1 MSDGSILQIVP
12 QLPGTLDGVS
22 DYALNLAKALSARH
36 GLTTVFAVNRETS
49 MEATDGFRVV
59 SGLGQGGPADSL
71 AQQCPHVILHYVNY
85 GYQTRGVPFALL
97 RFARELRGQL
107 RGRWVTT
114 FHEIYA
120 WGPPWK
126 SEFWLRPFQVKIA
139 RALIDLS
146 DVCFVS
152 NAVVE
157 KEIYLHDPAKQV
169 RLAPVMSNLGEPKLT
184 EFRGASPRRWA
195 ICGGTASITRSLLSF
210 ERMHRLIP
218 EPFFPNHLDVIGGC
232 ATGSTRALLER
243 LVAGT
248 PGLSCHY
255 HPEVAVQEASALLR
269 QSSFAWLDYFGKGK
283 MWPGMVLKSGV
294 FAACGAHGVVPI
306 FSHQEDAFAVEG
318 DSFPGP
324 WFMTPAALHFPAP
337 DRLSE
342 IREKIYSWYWA
353 HAVSTRLARFYAEAL
368 A

>member
-1 MSDGSILQIVP
+1 MTDSFILQIVP

-49 MEATDGFRVV
+49 VEARDGFRVV
-59 SGLGQGGPADSL
+59 SGLGLGGPAEVL
-71 AQQCPHVILHYVNY
+71 AQQCTHVILHYVNY
-85 GYQTRGVPFALL
+85 GYQTRGTPFALV

-139 RALIDLS
+139 RELIDLS

-152 NAVVE
+152 NAPVE
-157 KEIYLHDPAKQV
+157 KEIHLHDAGKQV
-169 RLAPVMSNLGEPKLT
+169 QLAPVMSNFGEPVLAD
-184 EFRGASPRRWA
+184 FSSASPRRWA
-195 ICGGTASITRSLLSF
+195 ICGGTASIERSLSSF
-210 ERMHRLIP
+210 EQMHRSIP
-218 EPFFPNHLDVIGGC
+218 EPFFPNHLDVIGGRE
-232 ATGSTRALLER
+232 TGRIRALIQR
-243 LVAGT
+243 VADGT

-255 HPEVAVQEASALLR
+255 HPDMAASEASALLA
-269 QSSFAWLDYFGKGK
+269 QCSFAWMDYFGKGK
-283 MWPGMVLKSGV
+283 PGLVLKSGI
-294 FAACGAHGVVPI
+294 FAAYGAHGVVPI
-306 FSHQEDAFAVEG
+306 LSHREDAFAVDG
-318 DSFPGP
+318 DPFPGP

-337 DRLSE
+337 DRLTE
-342 IREKIYSWYWA
+342 VRGKIYSWYWA
-353 HAVSTRLARFYAEAL
+353 HAASTRLARLYAEAL